1 MIFMFSLIYLF
12 VLGILISQIG
22 DIIVQEVLLE
32 ITVMQIIWSRNLKI
46 FIFGKNFLPLDW

>member
-22 DIIVQEVLLE
+22 DVIVQEVLLE
-32 ITVMQIIWSRNLKI
+32 ITVMQII
-46 FIFGKNFLPLDW
+46 

>member
-32 ITVMQIIWSRNLKI
+32 ITVMQII
-46 FIFGKNFLPLDW
+46 